1 MAETAQGVIMRVI
14 KLTETSLIVRW
25 STAEHGIIDTVA
37 KKRANPAARLRE
49 RSIFF
54 QCGNRLAARAAR
66 KLHHLRECA
75 VRDFREGLRR
85 NYPTT
90 LLAGYCCGLIDQV
103 SEPDH
108 PQPEMHDLLCRAL
121 DHLQESGASLRA
133 MRHFERELARLHGV
147 GRDRGDAFTELADI
161 GASLPQLRS
170 DLLQR
175 LRPPEKRRIR
185 SRSTRECIGN
195 LCSEM

>member
-37 KKRANPAARLRE
+37 KGARSPGSRFAGKIDLFFSAEIGWQRARR
-49 RSIFF
+49 
-54 QCGNRLAARAAR
+54 G
-66 KLHHLRECA
+66 KLHHLHECA
-75 VRDFREGLRR
+75 VLDFREGLRR
-85 NYPTT
+85 DYPTT
-90 LLAGYCCGLIDQV
+90 LLAGYFCGLIDQV
-103 SEPDH
+103 SEPEH

-121 DHLQESGASLRA
+121 NHLQESGASQRA
-133 MRHFERELARLHGV
+133 LRHFERELARLHGV

-170 DLLQR
+170 DLMQR
-175 LRPPEKRRIR
+175 LR
-185 SRSTRECIGN
+185 
-195 LCSEM
+195 

>member
-1 MAETAQGVIMRVI
+1 MRVI

-37 KKRANPAARLRE
+37 KGARKPGSPFAGKIDLFFSAEIGWQRARR
-49 RSIFF
+49 
-54 QCGNRLAARAAR
+54 G

-175 LRPPEKRRIR
+175 LRPP
-185 SRSTRECIGN
+185 
-195 LCSEM
+195 

>member
-1 MAETAQGVIMRVI
+1 VGETAQGVIIRVT

-25 STAEHGIIDTVA
+25 STAEFGIIDTVA
-37 KKRANPAARLRE
+37 KGARKPGSPLAGKIDLFFGAE
-49 RSIFF
+49 IGWQRS
-54 QCGNRLAARAAR
+54 RRS

-85 NYPTT
+85 DYPTT
-90 LLAGYCCGLIDQV
+90 MLAGYCCGLIDQV

-133 MRHFERELARLHGV
+133 LRHFERELARLHGV

-170 DLLQR
+170 DLIQR
-175 LRPPEKRRIR
+175 LR
-185 SRSTRECIGN
+185 
-195 LCSEM
+195 

>member
-1 MAETAQGVIMRVI
+1 MGETAQGVIMRVI

-37 KKRANPAARLRE
+37 KGARKPGSPLAGKIDLFFSAEIGWQRARR
-49 RSIFF
+49 
-54 QCGNRLAARAAR
+54 G

-85 NYPTT
+85 DYPTT
-90 LLAGYCCGLIDQV
+90 LLAAYCCGLIDQV

-133 MRHFERELARLHGV
+133 LRHFERELARLHGV

-175 LRPPEKRRIR
+175 LRPP
-185 SRSTRECIGN
+185 
-195 LCSEM
+195 